1 MLPPPPL
8 PAPCAPD
15 LIAARVAELAPTL
28 NGGAWLLDARRS
40 APMAAFAHLMGAPL
54 AVVQLI
60 RLAGCESRAERTL
73 ALSGEGLADE
83 LVVAGGLLAPKRSE
97 RTQWQWRAFER
108 PSLVGP
114 MPAVLSFDALGN
126 LQLVAQN
133 VARGLL
139 VTTTLLPVAPDPL
152 APSRQ
157 DVLVQEVAVTD
168 AAGAVHAT
176 LRRYFTRARAGEA
189 SAQ

>member
-15 LIAARVAELAPTL
+15 LIAARVAALAPTL
-28 NGGAWLLDARRS
+28 NGAWLLDARRS
-40 APMAAFAHLMGAPL
+40 APMAAFAQLMGAPL

-60 RLAGCESRAERTL
+60 KLAGCESRAERTL
-73 ALSGEGLADE
+73 ALSDEGLADE
-83 LVVAGGLLAPKRSE
+83 LVVAGGLLTPKRSE
-97 RTQWQWRAFER
+97 RTCWQWRVFQRA
-108 PSLVGP
+108 SLVGS

-133 VARGLL
+133 AARGLL

-152 APSRQ
+152 APATQ
-157 DVLVQEVAVTD
+157 DLLEQELTVTD
-168 AAGAVHAT
+168 AAGTERAT
-176 LRRYFTRARAGEA
+176 LRRYFTRVRK
-189 SAQ
+189 